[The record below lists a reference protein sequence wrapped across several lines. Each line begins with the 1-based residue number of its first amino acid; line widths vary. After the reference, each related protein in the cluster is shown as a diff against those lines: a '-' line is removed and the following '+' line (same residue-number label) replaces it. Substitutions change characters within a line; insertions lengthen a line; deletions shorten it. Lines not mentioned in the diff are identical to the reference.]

1 MRGLGLYGKLFVWL
15 VLVIYDR
22 KFSAG
27 TVFFSHTNQPAV
39 LLHEPATIRTSQPN
53 RLVLLQFVSQLMH
66 ACCASSTNSE
76 EPEID
81 RWTEQIVQEMV
92 GACALRRG
100 LRMTASEEWEKPG
113 D

>member
-1 MRGLGLYGKLFVWL
+1 MPCIMYERAG
-15 VLVIYDR
+15 VIWKAADDDWVGICR
-22 KFSAG
+22 
-27 TVFFSHTNQPAV
+27 
-39 LLHEPATIRTSQPN
+39 EPE
-53 RLVLLQFVSQLMH
+53 LVLLQFVSQLMH